1 MRRRSD
7 KKEKPSSRSI
17 SELEA
22 DVAYFDAR
30 LSLIGRPV
38 TLYQKAQA
46 TTYRLLAGLLIQKLV
61 RMRREAQKGKAD
73 KNK

>member
-1 MRRRSD
+1 MRRRSE
-7 KKEKPSSRSI
+7 KKKKLSGRSI

-30 LSLIGRPV
+30 LSLIGKPV

-46 TTYRLLAGLLIQKLV
+46 TTYRILEGMLIQKLV
-61 RMRREAQKGKAD
+61 RMRREAQKKNAD
-73 KNK
+73 NKR